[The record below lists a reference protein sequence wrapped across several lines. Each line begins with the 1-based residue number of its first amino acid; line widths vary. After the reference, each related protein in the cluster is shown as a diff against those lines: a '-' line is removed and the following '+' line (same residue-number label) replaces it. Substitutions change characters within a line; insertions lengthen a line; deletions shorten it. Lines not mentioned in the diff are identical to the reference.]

1 MATINKRVRRPQ
13 ANVVNGVDAGGMMT
27 ARIQKGYDEI
37 VRSAPDGLQALIL
50 DRVAQFCRG
59 DIASQDWV
67 HAIELLTGTLGTCVF
82 YERKSGAAELTGF
95 VKHTLTAPVIHRI
108 RLSYKQGQYATVA
121 YSFEC
126 RAADET
132 KGFADMHAVTDDQ
145 AAPTYIS
152 AARGGFRI
160 EAAALG
166 ALSIY
171 HVTAFDLEIALQLVK
186 RCNDGDVGYTC
197 VDAELTGMTIRGSI
211 SFEDMGVTASQ
222 LKAAQLLAA
231 ERGSLVLT
239 LRQSGAAADK
249 TLTIAGVQCLDD
261 SSDSDANNDASG
273 STVNFEVTNDSGTP
287 LTLAGANKILTI
299 A

>member
-152 AARGGFRI
+152 AARGGFRVLRPRYH
-160 EAAALG
+160 ALRRG
-166 ALSIY
+166 RSCPCG
-171 HVTAFDLEIALQLVK
+171 T
-186 RCNDGDVGYTC
+186 RC
-197 VDAELTGMTIRGSI
+197 RHR
-211 SFEDMGVTASQ
+211 ASC
-222 LKAAQLLAA
+222 A
-231 ERGSLVLT
+231 
-239 LRQSGAAADK
+239 
-249 TLTIAGVQCLDD
+249 C
-261 SSDSDANNDASG
+261 
-273 STVNFEVTNDSGTP
+273 
-287 LTLAGANKILTI
+287 
-299 A
+299 